1 VRRYQSRISGPL
13 LDRIDLHVPVPGIP
27 ASALLGRERP
37 GAPVAG
43 IDHIQAARQRQL
55 ERQGTLN
62 AELSATEL
70 RTVAT
75 LPEDARQL
83 LEQAVERFSLSAR
96 STHRLLRTS
105 RTIADL
111 ADSNGV
117 LREHVVEALGYRG
130 VDWERSTGHRLN

>member
-1 VRRYQSRISGPL
+1 LGAS
-13 LDRIDLHVPVPGIP
+13 VPAHRLP
-27 ASALLGRERP
+27 
-37 GAPVAG
+37 G

>member
-1 VRRYQSRISGPL
+1 M
-13 LDRIDLHVPVPGIP
+13 
-27 ASALLGRERP
+27 
-37 GAPVAG
+37 
-43 IDHIQAARQRQL
+43 
-55 ERQGTLN
+55 
-62 AELSATEL
+62 SATEL

-111 ADSNGV
+111 ADSEQIEV
-117 LREHVVEALGYRG
+117 RI
-130 VDWERSTGHRLN
+130 